1 MRGKMTDEQLI
12 QKANSTPYIEWSSIS
27 TLIDLASNEETK
39 RILEQIQKH
48 KFREEEFANGSL

>member
-1 MRGKMTDEQLI
+1 MTDEQLI

-27 TLIDLASNEETK
+27 SLIDLASNEETK
-39 RILEQIQKH
+39 RVLEQIQKY